1 MKIEIWSDV
10 ICPFCY
16 IGKRNFE
23 KALSQFAGNEHIEV
37 NWKSFLLDPDMP
49 EEPAGSY
56 EEYLMK
62 RKGLGLEQV
71 RGMLKNVT
79 LMAEQAGLEYH
90 FDRSVMVTSRKAHQ
104 LIQLAKVH
112 GKDNEVEER
121 LFKAYFTDGENIADT
136 VTLTK
141 IGVEAGLNETEVASS
156 FDNQQLAFELNRDI
170 QEARN
175 IGVNGVPFFVF
186 NRKYAISGAQPV
198 PVFLDTLQK
207 SFAEWRQQHPES
219 VLQVQKGQ
227 KCSVDGV
234 CE

>member
-1 MKIEIWSDV
+1 
-10 ICPFCY
+10 
-16 IGKRNFE
+16 
-23 KALSQFAGNEHIEV
+23 V

-219 VLQVQKGQ
+219 VLQVQEGQ